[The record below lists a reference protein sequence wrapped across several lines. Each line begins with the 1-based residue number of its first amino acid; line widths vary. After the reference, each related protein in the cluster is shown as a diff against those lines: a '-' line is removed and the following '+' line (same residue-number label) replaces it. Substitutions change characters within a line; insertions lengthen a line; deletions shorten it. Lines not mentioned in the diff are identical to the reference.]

1 MCKLSMEIST
11 LAVSVM
17 GQIGSQ
23 VEKTGLMKERWLK
36 LGKHLI
42 SDHTWL
48 HIKLINR
55 DIFVVLLKIVNE
67 RHHLS
72 TGYMFI
78 MQAVNKDFLICTLSH
93 RPQRCLELML

>member
-1 MCKLSMEIST
+1 MEIST

-42 SDHTWL
+42 SDRSSVEIL
-48 HIKLINR
+48 QR
-55 DIFVVLLKIVNE
+55 V
-67 RHHLS
+67 
-72 TGYMFI
+72 
-78 MQAVNKDFLICTLSH
+78 SH
-93 RPQRCLELML
+93 